1 MNYLQRRPEQEPD
14 ALLYDPQCAVQS
26 PEVVRSWAIDLGIN
40 PKDYTKL
47 MDGFLILIPFYY
59 ANEDGTFPGLPE
71 YWQRN
76 LLSYSFYLGLGIT
89 IFKRDLGFNLL
100 YGSTEGCSREVLF
113 WLNEA
118 KNSGCQDKVQQWHY
132 AINVLSVFTEGYSP
146 ETTGP
151 NADAKLVRER
161 MPIAGLTPAIRL
173 GLNDPE
179 FAKQLFEGGIDER
192 EKCDDEE
199 LAGRIEWMKEYVFN
213 SYSQDETRS
222 TN

>member
-1 MNYLQRRPEQEPD
+1 
-14 ALLYDPQCAVQS
+14 
-26 PEVVRSWAIDLGIN
+26 
-40 PKDYTKL
+40 

-59 ANEDGTFPGLPE
+59 ANEDGTFPGPPE

-76 LLSYSFYLGLGIT
+76 LLSYSFYLGIGMT
-89 IFKRDLGFNLL
+89 IFKRDLAFNLL
-100 YGSTEGCSREVLF
+100 YRSTEGCSREVLF
-113 WLNEA
+113 WLNEV
-118 KNSGCQDKVQQWHY
+118 KNSGCPDKVQQWHY
-132 AINVLSVFTEGYSP
+132 AINVLSVFTGEYSP

-192 EKCDDEE
+192 EKCDDKE

>member
-1 MNYLQRRPEQEPD
+1 M
-14 ALLYDPQCAVQS
+14 
-26 PEVVRSWAIDLGIN
+26 
-40 PKDYTKL
+40 
-47 MDGFLILIPFYY
+47 
-59 ANEDGTFPGLPE
+59 
-71 YWQRN
+71 
-76 LLSYSFYLGLGIT
+76 
-89 IFKRDLGFNLL
+89 
-100 YGSTEGCSREVLF
+100 
-113 WLNEA
+113 
-118 KNSGCQDKVQQWHY
+118 
-132 AINVLSVFTEGYSP
+132 LSVFTEGYSP

-192 EKCDDEE
+192 EKCDDKE

>member
-1 MNYLQRRPEQEPD
+1 M
-14 ALLYDPQCAVQS
+14 
-26 PEVVRSWAIDLGIN
+26 
-40 PKDYTKL
+40 
-47 MDGFLILIPFYY
+47 
-59 ANEDGTFPGLPE
+59 
-71 YWQRN
+71 
-76 LLSYSFYLGLGIT
+76 
-89 IFKRDLGFNLL
+89 
-100 YGSTEGCSREVLF
+100 F

-179 FAKQLFEGGIDER
+179 FAKQLFEGGIDEKQHCATQR
-192 EKCDDEE
+192 KVKMF
-199 LAGRIEWMKEYVFN
+199 RWMTTMVKILYIGLVGGIKHGLTLII
-213 SYSQDETRS
+213 YICP
-222 TN
+222 